1 MSQDDLRKLLS
12 KVHEELSNV
21 DNLDDES
28 ASLLDTV
35 VNDIHG
41 VLGDD
46 VKVDEPHGFIDRL
59 NDAIQ
64 DFEEEHPQLTD
75 AVGRVV
81 DALARLGI

>member
-1 MSQDDLRKLLS
+1 MSQDDLKKLLS

-46 VKVDEPHGFIDRL
+46 AKVDEPHGFIDRL

-64 DFEEEHPQLTD
+64 EFEEEHPQLTD